1 MKPLKLLACVHLAGN
16 KLDRQPLAARES
28 LRVAT
33 GSSPGQ
39 AQDQPAVGAFLL
51 IPEQAGESGRIGLA
65 QLSDESVAPILN
77 ADQFCPFRRVRIE
90 HGRRTVKEWIDPVGG
105 FQLDGHG
112 RGFAKQHECNDG
124 C

>member
-1 MKPLKLLACVHLAGN
+1 VKLLKLLACVHLAGN
-16 KLDRQPLAARES
+16 KRDRQRLAANRE
-28 LRVAT
+28 LARFDRIVA
-33 GSSPGQ
+33 GQ

-65 QLSDESVAPILN
+65 QLSDESVAPVLN
-77 ADQFCPFRRVRIE
+77 PEQFCSFRRVRIE

-105 FQLDGHG
+105 FQPDGHG
-112 RGFAKQHECNDG
+112 RGCAKQHECNDG